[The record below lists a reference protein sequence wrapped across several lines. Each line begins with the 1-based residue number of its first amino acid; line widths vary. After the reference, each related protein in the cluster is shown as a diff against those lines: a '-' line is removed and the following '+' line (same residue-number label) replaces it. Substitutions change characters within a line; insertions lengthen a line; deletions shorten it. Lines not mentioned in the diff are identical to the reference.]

1 MPPDPKARLLL
12 AFAAVYVIWGSTYL
26 AILWA
31 IQTIP
36 PFTMAGARFLVAG
49 GLMYAWARLRG
60 APNPS
65 AAEWRAAFV
74 IGTLLLLGGNGGVVW
89 AETRVPSGLAALF
102 VGAEPLWA
110 VLLDWARPG
119 GTRPRALVIAGLLV
133 GFGGVALLAAPGTAA
148 GTDLLGIA
156 ALLAATI
163 SWAAGSI
170 YSRHATVPA
179 NPLMSTGIKMLTGG
193 LVLAAVGA
201 AAGELSGFDIATV
214 SAKSALAWSYL
225 VVFGAIAAFSAYM
238 YLLAHT
244 TIAKA
249 STYAYVN
256 PIVALLLGWGLA
268 GEALTARTWLAAGVI
283 IGGVA
288 LINSAQFAVAGRLLL
303 ARGGPTLRTAG
314 AGSAPEPPTSDL

>member
-1 MPPDPKARLLL
+1 MPTDPKARLLM

-31 IQTIP
+31 IETLP
-36 PFTMAGARFLVAG
+36 PLTMAGVRFLIAG
-49 GLMYAWARLRG
+49 GIMYAWARLRG
-60 APNPS
+60 APSPG
-65 AAEWRAAFV
+65 AREWRAAFV

-89 AETRVPSGLAALF
+89 AETRVASGFAALF

-133 GFGGVALLAAPGTAA
+133 GFAGVALLAAPGAQGGA
-148 GTDLLGIA
+148 DLLGVA
-156 ALLAATI
+156 ALVVATI

-170 YSRHATVPA
+170 YSRHATVPK
-179 NPLMSTGIKMLTGG
+179 NPVMSTGIKMLGGG
-193 LVLAAVGA
+193 LVLTIVGA
-201 AAGELSGFDIATV
+201 SLGELHGFDVAAV
-214 SAKSALAWSYL
+214 SAKSVLALGYL
-225 VVFGAIAAFSAYM
+225 IVFGAILGFSAYM
-238 YLLAHT
+238 YLLSHT
-244 TIAKA
+244 TVAKA

-268 GEALTARTWLAAGVI
+268 GEALTLRMWLAAGII

-288 LINSAQFAVAGRLLL
+288 LINSAQFAAAGRRLLG
-303 ARGGPTLRTAG
+303 RGAPAG
-314 AGSAPEPPTSDL
+314 HELQEGDRAA